1 MSNEGITALQA
12 AEKAA
17 KRRRTEH
24 YKDWYVRENGR
35 LIDENDRLKQTLN
48 RLKNRGFW
56 ARVFNR

>member
-1 MSNEGITALQA
+1 MSNEEAAAMQA

-35 LIDENDRLKQTLN
+35 LLDENDRLKQEIN
-48 RLKNRGFW
+48 RIRHRGFW

>member
-1 MSNEGITALQA
+1 MSNEEAQELQA

-35 LIDENDRLKQTLN
+35 LIDENDRLKQMLN
-48 RLKNRGFW
+48 RIKNRGFW

>member
-1 MSNEGITALQA
+1 MSEKSLLQA
-12 AEKAA
+12 AENAA

-24 YKDWYVRENGR
+24 YKEWYVRENWR
-35 LIDENDRLKQTLN
+35 LVDENDRLKQTLN